1 MPKISKNI
9 KKLRAERNL
18 TQDALAEKV
27 HVTRQAISN
36 WENDKTKPDIE
47 ALENLAEVF
56 GVDIEEII
64 YGEKKEVIIS
74 QEKTTE
80 KNRIKIIL
88 AIVGSLLVASG
99 LALVFFGFWQN
110 LSVSMQT
117 VFSVVPIISGQAFAV
132 YVFLK
137 KKSNVLWRECASLG
151 WIVGIVSTIALID
164 NI

>member
-18 TQDALAEKV
+18 TQDALATKI

-47 ALENLAEVF
+47 ALESLAQAF
-56 GVDIEEII
+56 GVDIEELI

-80 KNRIKIIL
+80 KKSHKSYSCNCGLTSCCLWSGTCIL
-88 AIVGSLLVASG
+88 WLLAVFACCYENNIFCGANNSRSGIRCLCTTKKEKQCAVA
-99 LALVFFGFWQN
+99 
-110 LSVSMQT
+110 
-117 VFSVVPIISGQAFAV
+117 
-132 YVFLK
+132 
-137 KKSNVLWRECASLG
+137 
-151 WIVGIVSTIALID
+151 
-164 NI
+164 